1 MVQRG
6 AFRKSLT
13 EHRAAGTKPV
23 MLWSHDPAAIIGVWT
38 ETREDEKGL
47 FVRGQLVVSTP
58 RGREAYDLLK
68 AGALNGLSIGFRA
81 RGDIRAR
88 LVATASILE
97 VVPAGNILDRN
108 SRPAPDPSIVIGED
122 QIVDEGRIARDV
134 VRVYSTLHVWKKE
147 PGLVGVKTIAGA
159 IRSAMRTRLA
169 SVPGHHFGD
178 GYVSSERF
186 LRDPDG
192 ETAHAVITI
201 ESLVGTD

>member
-1 MVQRG
+1 MSVALAVQ
-6 AFRKSLT
+6 
-13 EHRAAGTKPV
+13 
-23 MLWSHDPAAIIGVWT
+23 
-38 ETREDEKGL
+38 
-47 FVRGQLVVSTP
+47 
-58 RGREAYDLLK
+58 K
-68 AGALNGLSIGFRA
+68 A
-81 RGDIRAR
+81 IRAR
-88 LVATASILE
+88 LVATASVLE
-97 VVPAGNILDRN
+97 VVPAASILDRN
-108 SRPAPDPSIVIGED
+108 SRPAPDPLIVVGED

-169 SVPGHHFGD
+169 SVPGHNFGD
-178 GYVSSERF
+178 SYVSSERF